1 MGPGDLV
8 SGIMERAFP
17 GNLPDGS
24 SYRGIGTPDV
34 DRLAAEF
41 DQPGWIVEQA
51 ALGNDVLPQR
61 YIRNLNTF
69 SREDQ
74 IRLLG
79 STAVV
84 VGLGGLGGTLVEVL
98 ARGGVGTLR
107 LVDGDRFV
115 ESNLNRQLF
124 STSKSIGISKAE
136 AAWERVQRINPS
148 ISVTVY
154 DSFLDGQNA
163 ARLIQGAD
171 VVVDCLDSLNA
182 RFALEAAAKSLGIPM
197 VSAAVAG
204 ETGHITTVYPED
216 AGLAAVHGQPE
227 KAGDRGVE
235 RSLGSPPHGVSV
247 LSALESAEVL
257 KVLLGRDGILRNRL
271 LIVDLSDY
279 TFETVQL
286 G

>member
-1 MGPGDLV
+1 MGPEDLV
-8 SGIMERAFP
+8 SGIIERAFP

-24 SYRGIGTPDV
+24 SHKGIGTLDV
-34 DRLAAEF
+34 ERLAAEF
-41 DQPGWIVEQA
+41 DQPGWMVEQA
-51 ALGNDVLPQR
+51 ALGNNILPQR

-107 LVDGDRFV
+107 LVDGDRFA

-124 STSKSIGISKAE
+124 SAQTNIGTSKAE
-136 AAWERVQRINPS
+136 SARERVQRINPS

-154 DSFLDGQNA
+154 STFLDGNNA

-171 VVVDCLDSLNA
+171 VVVDCLDSMNA
-182 RFALEAAAKSLGIPM
+182 RFTLEAAAKSMGIPM

-204 ETGHITTVYPED
+204 ETGHVTTVYPED
-216 AGLAAVHGQPE
+216 TGLAAVHGDPE
-227 KAGDRGVE
+227 KAGDKGVE
-235 RSLGSPPHGVSV
+235 RALGSPPHGVSV

-257 KVLLGRDGILRNRL
+257 KVLLDRDGILRNRL
-271 LIVDLSDY
+271 LIVELSDY

>member
-8 SGIMERAFP
+8 SGILERAFP
-17 GNLPDGS
+17 GNLSDGS
-24 SYRGIGTPDV
+24 SYKGIGTPDV

-41 DQPGWIVEQA
+41 EQPGWMVEQA
-51 ALGNDVLPQR
+51 ALKNNILPQR
-61 YIRNLNTF
+61 YIRNRNTF

-107 LVDGDRFV
+107 LVDGDRFA

-124 STSKSIGISKAE
+124 SVQTNIGTSKAE
-136 AAWERVQRINPS
+136 SALDRVQQINPS
-148 ISVTVY
+148 ISVTVE
-154 DSFLDGQNA
+154 DTFLDGKNA

-182 RFALEAAAKSLGIPM
+182 RFTLEAAAQTQGIPM

-204 ETGHITTVYPED
+204 EIGHVTTVYPED
-216 AGLAAVHGQPE
+216 TGLAGVHGDPE
-227 KAGDRGVE
+227 KAGDKGVE

-247 LSALESAEVL
+247 ISALESAEVL
-257 KVLLGRDGILRNRL
+257 KVLLDRDGILKNRL
-271 LIVDLSDY
+271 LIVELSNY
-279 TFETVQL
+279 TFEIVQL